1 MTLVRWE
8 PLNTAITGP
17 GNLFQGFDEALERIW
32 GNGPVRRWTPA
43 VDVYENKDSVVV
55 KAELPGVDPKE
66 VEISVEDGTL
76 YLKGERKSESED
88 QRDGYHRL
96 ERSYGSFARAFT
108 LPDSVDPEKVSA
120 EYKDGLLS
128 VTLPKREESKPK
140 KVKIAVK

>member
-17 GNLFQGFDEALERIW
+17 GNLFQSFDEALERIW
-32 GNGPVRRWTPA
+32 GDGPVRRWAPA

>member
-8 PLNTAITGP
+8 PLNAAITGP
-17 GNLFQGFDEALERIW
+17 GNLFRGFDEALERIW
-32 GNGPVRRWTPA
+32 GNGLERGWTPA

-55 KAELPGVDPKE
+55 KAELPGLDPKE
-66 VEISVEDGTL
+66 VEISIEDGTL
-76 YLKGERKSESED
+76 YLKGERKSESEG

>member
-17 GNLFQGFDEALERIW
+17 GNLLQGFDEALERIW

-55 KAELPGVDPKE
+55 KAELPGLDPKE
-66 VEISVEDGTL
+66 VEISIEDGTL

>member
-1 MTLVRWE
+1 MD
-8 PLNTAITGP
+8 P

-43 VDVYENKDSVVV
+43 VDVFENKDSVVV

-66 VEISVEDGTL
+66 VEISMEDGTL

>member
-1 MTLVRWE
+1 MGERACQTL
-8 PLNTAITGP
+8 
-17 GNLFQGFDEALERIW
+17 
-32 GNGPVRRWTPA
+32 TPA

-66 VEISVEDGTL
+66 VEISKEDGTL

-88 QRDGYHRL
+88 QRVGYHRL

>member
-8 PLNTAITGP
+8 PLNAAITGP
-17 GNLFQGFDEALERIW
+17 GNLLHGFDEALERIW
-32 GNGPVRRWTPA
+32 GNGPVRPWTPT
-43 VDVYENKDSVVV
+43 VDVYETKDSVVV